1 MNLKRSTL
9 AAAIVSTFAL
19 GLSGQAS
26 ADLYA
31 GSSLAVKDLSI
42 GIGNIDS
49 TGEFTAASAGRVT
62 VKSFNF
68 TLLNTAAL
76 NGVVVATTKSCTG
89 KPSANNCGVSPSDTL
104 YAGES
109 NAPSSDAT
117 RGSKDYGA
125 NGTFRW
131 LGEATGT
138 DWSNADSII
147 HESELTNGGS
157 PSVTDQIAES
167 RLVNGTDSSASSL
180 ITSTTGFEFKFSTSG
195 GTNPSTLVLSF
206 KADPD
211 LYAHIFNE
219 PNGTTPLAGADIN
232 VSFTLTKDDGTALAT
247 WAPNGDMTMQNCLAV
262 GAGLSCHKTADS
274 ENLNTNVQVSTN
286 GAFSQHSYEPNSDN
300 YTNFGVVVSGLSAGD
315 WTLRLQAKTST
326 SLTRTPVPEPGM
338 LSLLG
343 VGLFGLGAAARRRR
357 IAAA

>member
-19 GLSGQAS
+19 GLSSQAS

-31 GSSLAVKDLSI
+31 GSSLAIKDLLI
-42 GIGNIDS
+42 GIGDIDS
-49 TGEFTAASAGRVT
+49 TGKFTAADKTKAK

-76 NGVVVATTKSCTG
+76 NGGLVGTTKTCG
-89 KPSANNCGVSPSDTL
+89 GQPSSHNCGPSSGDTL
-104 YAGES
+104 YAGPA

-125 NGTFRW
+125 NGSFTW

-138 DWSNADSII
+138 DWSNSDSII
-147 HESELTNGGS
+147 HHSELTNGGA

-211 LYAHIFNE
+211 MYAHIFNE

-232 VSFTLTKDDGTALAT
+232 VSFTLTKDDGTSVAT
-247 WAPNGDMTMQNCLAV
+247 WAPNGDMTVQNCLAV
-262 GAGLSCHKTADS
+262 GGGLSCVKVADT

-300 YTNFGVVVSGLSAGD
+300 YTDFGVIVSGLSAGN

-343 VGLFGLGAAARRRR
+343 VGLFGLGAAARRRKT
-357 IAAA
+357 AAA